1 MYNPS
6 ENRSKWNKFFAER
19 YKDILRVAR
28 KHSRDPNDLVH
39 HTYLRCMD
47 KPLADNPMAYVAV
60 AMFREATRGK
70 FKEIYRIV
78 EGAPHV
84 VRSDEPDITKS
95 MQREEMQ
102 LMIDRLS
109 WFDRH
114 VMNLYLD
121 GWKMV
126 EVADK
131 TGIGVGTLYQSL
143 HRSKKTIIDAI
154 RNEQ

>member
-1 MYNPS
+1 
-6 ENRSKWNKFFAER
+6 
-19 YKDILRVAR
+19 
-28 KHSRDPNDLVH
+28 
-39 HTYLRCMD
+39 MD